1 MNANHTDE
9 RIARRNV
16 CAKWLFVVLIAIA
29 AYLLFAEHR
38 AHWSGLLN
46 YLPFLFLLLCPLMHV
61 FMNGK
66 HGGHRSHKQNESNG
80 KRTYD

>member
-1 MNANHTDE
+1 MDANHTDE

-16 CAKWLFVVLIAIA
+16 CVKWLFVVLIAIA

-46 YLPFLFLLLCPLMHV
+46 YLPFLLLLLCPLMHV
-61 FMNGK
+61 FM
-66 HGGHRSHKQNESNG
+66 HGTHGSHKQDESDG
-80 KRTYD
+80 KRTHD

>member
-1 MNANHTDE
+1 MDANHTDE
-9 RIARRNV
+9 RIARRSL

-46 YLPFLFLLLCPLMHV
+46 YLPFLLLLLCPLMHV
-61 FMNGK
+61 FMHGT
-66 HGGHRSHKQNESNG
+66 HGGHGSHDRRDAKRETES
-80 KRTYD
+80 